1 MSLQFDNVYASTNCT
16 ANLLLGQYASLLI
29 QYIDTTINLTLSQ
42 LLDAYYAQCA
52 VPVSLIC
59 GRLFGI
65 FLYETVQLCEPVLCT
80 LLISI
85 PPTT

>member
-42 LLDAYYAQCA
+42 LLNAYNAHVQFQFH
-52 VPVSLIC
+52 
-59 GRLFGI
+59 LFVVDCLVFFI
-65 FLYETVQLCEPVLCT
+65 
-80 LLISI
+80 
-85 PPTT
+85 